1 MWLLPLRVI
10 LNASYIH
17 VKVCQVLNMK
27 HNSRE
32 KARDAVLIIKM
43 EGNNTY
49 IKDPSSP
56 EQEPK
61 KYTFDH
67 SYWSHDGFKE
77 REDGYLEPANHT
89 YADQV
94 KFLNIINTIMM
105 MLMMMMMI
113 IIIII
118 ITFPPT

>member
-1 MWLLPLRVI
+1 
-10 LNASYIH
+10 
-17 VKVCQVLNMK
+17 MK

-32 KARDAVLIIKM
+32 KGRDAVLIIKM
-43 EGNNTY
+43 EGNSTY

-77 REDGYLEPANHT
+77 RQDGYLEPANQT

-94 KFLNIINTIMM
+94 KFININNYQPNNDAAISIAFCGIAIMSIGIVS
-105 MLMMMMMI
+105 I
-113 IIIII
+113 IIVISKFLAHDND
-118 ITFPPT
+118 FPAF

>member
-1 MWLLPLRVI
+1 MVAAIEGDPSHNI
-10 LNASYIH
+10 
-17 VKVCQVLNMK
+17 KVCQFLNMK

-32 KARDAVLIIKM
+32 KGRDAVLIIKM
-43 EGNNTY
+43 EGNSTY

-77 REDGYLEPANHT
+77 REDGYLEPANQI

-94 KFLNIINTIMM
+94 KFINIVNPIMM
-105 MLMMMMMI
+105 QQ
-113 IIIII
+113 
-118 ITFPPT
+118 

>member
-1 MWLLPLRVI
+1 
-10 LNASYIH
+10 
-17 VKVCQVLNMK
+17 MK

-32 KARDAVLIIKM
+32 KGRDAVLIIKM
-43 EGNNTY
+43 EGNSTY

-77 REDGYLEPANHT
+77 REDGYLEPANQT

-94 KFLNIINTIMM
+94 KFINIINPIMM
-105 MLMMMMMI
+105 HQ
-113 IIIII
+113 
-118 ITFPPT
+118 